1 MEKRNKKLNIIAI
14 GILLFILPILYLV
27 SGELRDS
34 ISDYVYSSAHLTFA
48 ILLTF
53 AGAVFIY
60 NGVQD
65 DETVIGK
72 YHANSKW
79 YNIVTG
85 LALIGVVATPHLHY
99 PIAHYTCAAIFFGT
113 GYINMILFSNQEDRL
128 IKIIATGVAVAL
140 CVIYYFG
147 YISLAI
153 LEQLIL
159 LPIALNLLLEIL
171 NETK

>member
-1 MEKRNKKLNIIAI
+1 MEKRNKKLNLIAI
-14 GILLFILPILYLV
+14 AILTLILPILHIV
-27 SGELRDS
+27 SGELRES

-53 AGAVFIY
+53 AGSVFIY

-72 YHANSKW
+72 YKANSKW

-99 PIAHYTCAAIFFGT
+99 PIAHYTCAAIFFGS
-113 GYINMILFSNQEDRL
+113 GYINMVLFSDYEDRY
-128 IKIIATGVAVAL
+128 IKIIACIIGLTILISPIFKAM
-140 CVIYYFG
+140 
-147 YISLAI
+147 SLAFA
-153 LEQLIL
+153 EQMALI
-159 LPIALNLLLEIL
+159 PIALNLALEIL
-171 NETK
+171 NKTK

>member
-1 MEKRNKKLNIIAI
+1 MNRDKKLNIIAI

-27 SGELRDS
+27 SGELRES
-34 ISDYVYSSAHLTFA
+34 ISDYVYSSVHLTFA

-65 DETVIGK
+65 DDTVIGK
-72 YHANSKW
+72 YRANSKW

-99 PIAHYTCAAIFFGT
+99 QIAHYTCAAIFFVT
-113 GYINMILFSNQEDRL
+113 GYVNMVLFSGHEDRL
-128 IKIIATGVAVAL
+128 IKIIATCIAVAL
-140 CVIYYFG
+140 CFICYLG
-147 YISLAI
+147 CISLAI
-153 LEQLIL
+153 TEQIIIM
-159 LPIALNLLLEIL
+159 PIALNLFLEIL
-171 NETK
+171 NKTK

>member
-1 MEKRNKKLNIIAI
+1 MNRDKKLNIIAI

-34 ISDYVYSSAHLTFA
+34 ISDYVYSTAHLTFA

-65 DETVIGK
+65 DDTVVGK
-72 YHANSKW
+72 YRANSKW

-99 PIAHYTCAAIFFGT
+99 PIPHYTCAAIFFGT
-113 GYINMILFSNQEDRL
+113 GYVNMVLFSNHEDRF
-128 IKIIATGVAVAL
+128 IKIAVTLCAICVCVL
-140 CVIYYFG
+140 CVFG
-147 YISLAI
+147 LLSLAI
-153 LEQLIL
+153 TEQIIII
-159 LPIALNLLLEIL
+159 PIALNLLLEIL
-171 NETK
+171 NKTK

>member
-14 GILLFILPILYLV
+14 GILLFILPILYVV
-27 SGELRDS
+27 SGELRPS

-65 DETVIGK
+65 DDTIIGK
-72 YHANSKW
+72 YKANSKW

-99 PIAHYTCAAIFFGT
+99 PIAHYTCAAVFFGS
-113 GYINMILFSNQEDRL
+113 GFVNMILFSNHEDRF
-128 IKIIATGVAVAL
+128 IKAIACFISIGVLVSSFFGHLSLAVA
-140 CVIYYFG
+140 
-147 YISLAI
+147 
-153 LEQLIL
+153 EQIALI
-159 LPIALNLLLEIL
+159 PIALNLTLEIL
-171 NETK
+171 NKTK